1 VFITTGSQ
9 QAHDLVVRLLADPGD
24 PIWMEEPGYAGIRS
38 ALTANGGIIQNVPVD
53 DNGMDVDAGIEHFVT
68 PRLICVTPARQFPA
82 GVVMSAQR
90 RAKLL
95 AFAASAGAWIVE
107 DDFDSEISFETPPT
121 PTLCAHDTSERVI
134 LIGTF
139 STTLVPSLR
148 LGYVIVPRDL
158 IPAFEI
164 ARSTTHGHASL
175 IEQMVL
181 AEMLTRGSFT
191 AHMRKMRVLYRSRQT
206 ALIDA
211 LSNELGYRPG
221 HKELAGGMHVI
232 LPFKGTIDD
241 GLQVAHL
248 AKVGIVTRPLS
259 PHYALSKRRQGLLLG
274 FAAFREQEI
283 RKSMSRLGDVIGRN
297 AIGQSLFDA

>member
-1 VFITTGSQ
+1 M
-9 QAHDLVVRLLADPGD
+9 DL
-24 PIWMEEPGYAGIRS
+24 E
-38 ALTANGGIIQNVPVD
+38 
-53 DNGMDVDAGIEHFVT
+53 AGIEHVLM
-68 PRLICVTPARQFPA
+68 PRLICVTPARQFPT

-95 AFAASAGAWIVE
+95 AFASRAGAWIVE
-107 DDFDSEISFETPPT
+107 DDFDSEISFEAPPT
-121 PTLCAHDTSERVI
+121 PTLCAQDSSERVI

-158 IPAFEI
+158 IPAFEV
-164 ARSTTHGHASL
+164 ARATTHGHASL

-191 AHMRKMRVLYRSRQT
+191 AHMRQMRVLYRSRQT
-206 ALIDA
+206 AFVDA
-211 LSNELGYRPG
+211 LSDQFGYRPSQY
-221 HKELAGGMHVI
+221 ELASGMHVI

-241 GLQVAHL
+241 ELQVANLSKTGIL
-248 AKVGIVTRPLS
+248 ARPLS
-259 PHYALSKRRQGLLLG
+259 LHYAFSKKRQGLLLG

-283 RKSMSRLGDVIGRN
+283 RKSMACLGGVIDRN